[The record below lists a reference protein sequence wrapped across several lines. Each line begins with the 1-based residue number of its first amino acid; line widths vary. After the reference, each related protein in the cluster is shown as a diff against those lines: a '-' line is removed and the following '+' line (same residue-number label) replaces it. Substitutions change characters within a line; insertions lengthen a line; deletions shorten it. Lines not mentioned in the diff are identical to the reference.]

1 MTPSETAYS
10 DAQAPSGSPRRF
22 VTDALA
28 GLGLFCLLAVIWAS
42 TPSFAAD
49 MLLAELGRAF
59 DVLAEASAASPQV
72 LVLAAGFSVIFA
84 LNAAFFRHLTGFYAP
99 GTQPSP

>member
-10 DAQAPSGSPRRF
+10 DVQAPSDNTRRF

-28 GLGLFCLLAVIWAS
+28 GLGLFCLLAVVWAS

-59 DVLAEASAASPQV
+59 DVLAETGAASPHV
-72 LVLAAGFSVIFA
+72 LVLAAGFSVLFA
-84 LNAAFFRHLTGFYAP
+84 LNAAFFRHLACFYAP